1 MQRRQFIA
9 LLGGAAAA
17 WPFAARAQQPAVTI
31 IGFLSSRSSGDSE
44 HLVTAFRSG
53 LKETGYVE
61 GDNAVIAFRWA
72 EGRYD
77 RLPAQAAELARQRVP
92 VIVAAGGNVAAFAA
106 KAATS
111 TIPIVFVVGSD
122 PVRDGLVASLARPG
136 ANITGVTLFTSEL
149 GAKRLG
155 LLREL
160 VPTAAVIAVLRNP
173 SSPAAQPQARDV
185 EAAARAI
192 GQRIILLN
200 ASNERELESVFAT
213 LAQAKAGGIV
223 VMPDPFFTTQRE
235 RVIAL
240 ASRHAVP
247 AVYESREYALAGGLM
262 SYGTRYADTYRQAGV
277 YTGRILK
284 GAKPTD
290 LPVLQPTSFELV
302 INLKAAKALS
312 LDIPATVLA
321 RADEVIE

>member
-1 MQRRQFIA
+1 MKRREFIT
-9 LLGGAAAA
+9 LVGGAAA
-17 WPFAARAQQPAVTI
+17 WPLAVPAQTAIAI

-44 HLVTAFRSG
+44 HLVTAFRLG

-77 RLPAQAAELARQRVP
+77 RLPAQAAELARQRVA
-92 VIVAAGGNVAAFAA
+92 VIVAAGGNVVAFAA

-111 TIPIVFVVGSD
+111 TIPTVFIVGSD
-122 PVRDGLVASLARPG
+122 PVQDGLVASLARPG
-136 ANITGVTLFTSEL
+136 GNITGVTLITSEL

-160 VPTAAVIAVLRNP
+160 VPSAALIAVLLNP
-173 SSPAAQPQARDV
+173 TSSASQQQSRDI
-185 EAAARAI
+185 EAAAGAI
-192 GQRIILLN
+192 GQRIVMLG
-200 ASNERELESVFAT
+200 ASNDRELETAFAT
-213 LAQAKAGGIV
+213 LKQAQAGAIV
-223 VMPDPFFTTQRE
+223 IMPDPFFTTQRE
-235 RVIAL
+235 RLIAL
-240 ASRHAVP
+240 AGRHAIP
-247 AVYESREYALAGGLM
+247 AVYDSREYASAGGLI
-262 SYGTRYADTYRQAGV
+262 SYGTRYTDTYRQAGV

-284 GAKPTD
+284 GTKPTD

-302 INLKAAKALS
+302 INLKTAKALG
-312 LDIPATVLA
+312 LEVPPTLLA

>member
-1 MQRRQFIA
+1 MRRREFIT
-9 LLGGAAAA
+9 LLGGAAA
-17 WPFAARAQQPAVTI
+17 WPLAVPAQTAIAI

-44 HLVTAFRSG
+44 HLVTAFRLG

-77 RLPAQAAELARQRVP
+77 RLPAQAAELARQRVA
-92 VIVAAGGNVAAFAA
+92 VIVAAGGNVVAFAA

-111 TIPIVFVVGSD
+111 TIPTVFIVGSD
-122 PVRDGLVASLARPG
+122 PVQDGLVASLARPG
-136 ANITGVTLFTSEL
+136 GNITGVTLITSEL

-160 VPTAAVIAVLRNP
+160 VPSAALIAVLLNP
-173 SSPAAQPQARDV
+173 DQARTSQQQSRDI
-185 EAAARAI
+185 EAAAGAI
-192 GQRIILLN
+192 GQRIVMLS
-200 ASNERELESVFAT
+200 ASNDPELETAFAT
-213 LAQAKAGGIV
+213 LKQAQAGALVI
-223 VMPDPFFTTQRE
+223 MPDPFFTTQRE
-235 RVIAL
+235 RLIAL
-240 ASRHAVP
+240 AGRHAIP
-247 AVYESREYALAGGLM
+247 AVYDSREYASAGGLI
-262 SYGTRYADTYRQAGV
+262 SYGTRYTDTYRQAGV

-284 GAKPTD
+284 GTKPAD

-302 INLKAAKALS
+302 INLKTAKALG
-312 LDIPATVLA
+312 LEVPPTLLA

>member
-1 MQRRQFIA
+1 MMKRRKFIT

-17 WPFAARAQQPAVTI
+17 WPLTARAQTAIAI

-44 HLVTAFRSG
+44 HLVTAFRLG

-77 RLPAQAAELARQRVP
+77 RLPAQAAELARQRVA
-92 VIVAAGGNVAAFAA
+92 VIVAAGGNVVAFAA

-111 TIPIVFVVGSD
+111 TIPTVFIVGSD
-122 PVRDGLVASLARPG
+122 PVQDGLVASLARPG
-136 ANITGVTLFTSEL
+136 GNITGVTLITSEL

-160 VPTAAVIAVLRNP
+160 VPSAALIAVLLNP
-173 SSPAAQPQARDV
+173 TSSASQQQSRDI
-185 EAAARAI
+185 EAAAGAI
-192 GQRIILLN
+192 GQRIVMLS
-200 ASNERELESVFAT
+200 ASNDRELETAFAT
-213 LAQAKAGGIV
+213 LKQAQAGALVI
-223 VMPDPFFTTQRE
+223 MPDPFFTTQRE
-235 RVIAL
+235 RLIAL
-240 ASRHAVP
+240 AGRHAIP
-247 AVYESREYALAGGLM
+247 AVYDSREYASAGGLI
-262 SYGTRYADTYRQAGV
+262 SYGTRYTDTYRQAGV

-284 GAKPTD
+284 GTKPTD

-302 INLKAAKALS
+302 INLKTAKALG
-312 LDIPATVLA
+312 LEVPPTLLA